1 MGRSKKHHRYTDEQ
15 LTQLAT
21 FSTRKEL
28 KRFSRLTKHTYQSV
42 YAYWRK
48 ITGKRL
54 TDIDPKVKRGAPRK
68 YVSATPKAV
77 KDTVA
82 TPQES
87 ARNYVL
93 VDNVFSVPIKSVH
106 IAADKDG
113 VQKLVITL

>member
-1 MGRSKKHHRYTDEQ
+1 MGRPKKYHRYTEEQ
-15 LTQLAT
+15 LKELAT
-21 FSTRKEL
+21 LNTRKEL
-28 KRFSRLTKHTYQSV
+28 RRFARLTKHTYTSV
-42 YAYWRK
+42 YGYWRK
-48 ITGKRL
+48 LTGKKL
-54 TDIDPKVKRGAPRK
+54 TDVDPKVKRGAPRK